1 MNHELTTVINALSE
15 KKAHDI
21 VAYEYQP
28 LNPYID
34 YMVIASAGSVRQAA
48 ALAENVI
55 DRAHEAG
62 IAVRSKEGDKESPW
76 ILVDLHTLIVH
87 IFLDEERSVYRLE
100 QLYADLVSVDITC

>member
-1 MNHELTTVINALSE
+1 MNQELKVVIDALAE
-15 KKAHDI
+15 KKAQNI

-34 YMVIASAGSVRQAA
+34 YTVIASAGSVRQAA

-62 IAVRSKEGDKESPW
+62 IAVKSKEGDKESPW
-76 ILVDLHTLIVH
+76 LLVDLHSIIVH
-87 IFLDEERSVYRLE
+87 IFLTEERAVYRLE
-100 QLYADLVSVDITC
+100 QLYADLVSVDVSC